1 MTNPARLPSTSRVQ
15 LHAVAIGLLAAAII
29 GTSTAVLATTYRES
43 VAVQSFDSSQFD
55 LGPIVGT
62 YSQSFRT
69 DPIVLTTVSVFV
81 AHVEPQNTLTSI
93 AFGIRPA
100 EAHTYVR
107 QGRIDIPARGPP
119 GWISAAIAPIELTGD
134 RNYRL
139 DVTADLP
146 GFAVYLGG
154 GIRDRYLDGDLTGP
168 DGALLTDKDLMFRL
182 DATYGPGG
190 LIGTTV
196 RTDPI
201 GAGLLLGILLLG
213 ATLVGIASTQRTLPS
228 QSIPLRAGL
237 ATAIALAIFL
247 AALAATYRLTD
258 LT

>member
-1 MTNPARLPSTSRVQ
+1 MTNPARLPSPSRVQ

-81 AHVEPQNTLTSI
+81 AHVEPENALTSI

-100 EAHTYVR
+100 DAHIYVR
-107 QGRIDIPARGPP
+107 QGRIDIPARAPP
-119 GWISAAIAPIELTGD
+119 GWISAAIEPIDLAGD

-146 GFAVYLGG
+146 GLAVYLGG
-154 GIRDRYLDGDLTGP
+154 GVRDRYPDGDLTGP
-168 DGALLTDKDLMFRL
+168 DGSLLTDKDLMFRL

-201 GAGLLLGILLLG
+201 GAGLLLFILIFG
-213 ATLVGIASTQRTLPS
+213 ATLVGATATQRTLPG
-228 QSIPLRAGL
+228 QGIPLRAGITTAVALAVFL
-237 ATAIALAIFL
+237 ATV
-247 AALAATYRLTD
+247 AATYRLTD
-258 LT
+258 II